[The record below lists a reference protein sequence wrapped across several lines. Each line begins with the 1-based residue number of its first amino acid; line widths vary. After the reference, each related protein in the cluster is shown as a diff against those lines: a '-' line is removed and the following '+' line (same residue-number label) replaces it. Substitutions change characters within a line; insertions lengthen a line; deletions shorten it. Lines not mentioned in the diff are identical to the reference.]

1 MHQSL
6 TSERREEVTKDGLI
20 SCHPCPIGRIALLDG
35 LLVVDDCDIL
45 VRLLLFTGEKIIELH
60 HVHGG
65 QNLGMPQGVV
75 GFCQLLADWNDE
87 DEGDGGGR

>member
-1 MHQSL
+1 M
-6 TSERREEVTKDGLI
+6 SERREEVTKDGLI

-35 LLVVDDCDIL
+35 LLVVDDRDLL
-45 VRLLLFTGEKIIELH
+45 VRLLLFAGEKIIELH

-65 QNLGMPQGVV
+65 QNLGMPQGIVE
-75 GFCQLLADWNDE
+75 FLSAFADWNNE